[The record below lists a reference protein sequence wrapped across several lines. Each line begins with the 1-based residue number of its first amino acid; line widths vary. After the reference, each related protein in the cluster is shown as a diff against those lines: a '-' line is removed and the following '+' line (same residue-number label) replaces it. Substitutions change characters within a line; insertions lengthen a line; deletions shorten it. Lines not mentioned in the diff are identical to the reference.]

1 MLGQELSP
9 IILFTYNR
17 PLHTFRTLEALAAN
31 TLAEK
36 SDLYIFSDA
45 AKSEKDEDK
54 VNEVRKVIHNAKGF
68 NDVKIKEQ
76 NKNRGL
82 ANSVISGVSEILKSH
97 KTAIV
102 LEDDLITSP
111 NFLVF
116 MNSLLRE
123 FENSSNI
130 MSIGGYRFPIKVP
143 ENYSQNIILSRR
155 FPSWGWATWSDKWSL
170 ADWEVTDFDELS
182 QNRRKIQEFNRG
194 GEDLFEMLKDQKEG
208 MIDSW
213 AIRWAYAHYKN
224 NMYSVIPSQSKVL
237 NIGADGSGTHVAS
250 TSRYK
255 VDLDMNKDWVPQYN
269 NLKPDPEIEN
279 ALYAFMKKSRL
290 KKLTGY
296 IRRII
301 LRRIS
306 K

>member
-1 MLGQELSP
+1 MLWNELSP

-17 PLHTFRTLEALAAN
+17 PLHTYRTLEALSAN

-45 AKSEKDEDK
+45 AKSVKDADK
-54 VNEVRKVIHNAKGF
+54 VKEVREVIHRTKGF
-68 NDVKIKEQ
+68 RKITIQEQ
-76 NKNRGL
+76 STNKGL
-82 ANSVISGVSEILKSH
+82 ANSVIAGVSEILKNNP
-97 KTAIV
+97 KVIV

-116 MNSLLRE
+116 MNSLLNE
-123 FENSSNI
+123 FQGSSNI
-130 MSIGGYRFPIKVP
+130 MSIGGYRFPFKLP
-143 ENYSQNIILSRR
+143 PSYTHNIMLSRR

-170 ADWEVTDFDELS
+170 ADWKVRDFEELS
-182 QNRRKIQEFNRG
+182 RNEKKIKEFNRG

-208 MIDSW
+208 LIDSW
-213 AIRWAYAHYKN
+213 AIRWAYAHYKY
-224 NMYSVIPSQSKVL
+224 NMYSLIPSQSKVL

-255 VDLDMNKDWVPQYN
+255 VDLDINKDWSPQYS
-269 NLKPDPEIEN
+269 NLQPDPEIEK
-279 ALYAFMKKSRL
+279 ALYNFMKKSRL

-296 IRRII
+296 IRRNI
-301 LRRIS
+301 LR
-306 K
+306 KFLG